1 MQKTKSLQN
10 IERQMGELDP
20 ASFRYRVLDA
30 ARGFKSSWIDL
41 GQLLY
46 SVSKDKKYKDWGFLT
61 FEAYCEKEVGIKQ
74 ATAVKMLKSYYF
86 LESEEPAFLKEA
98 SSEERT
104 PAQIPGFESV
114 NALRLAKESERLTP
128 KQYEDLREDVM
139 DGKKEEGEL
148 KKKIRYVL
156 KSTGPNRSAEDE
168 ASERKTATVKRLL
181 SNLNGAKTQINE
193 LDFPPKVLKQI
204 DVLIE
209 LLTDYLK

>member
-1 MQKTKSLQN
+1 
-10 IERQMGELDP
+10 MGELDP
-20 ASFRYRVLDA
+20 QSFRYSVLEA

-74 ATAVKMLKSYYF
+74 QTAMKMLKSYYF
-86 LESEEPAFLKEA
+86 LEKEEPAFLKEA
-98 SSEERT
+98 ASEERT
-104 PAQIPGFESV
+104 PTQIPGFESV
-114 NALRLAKESERLTP
+114 NALRIAKESERLTP

-156 KSTGPNRSAEDE
+156 KSTGPNRTAEDD
-168 ASERKTATVKRLL
+168 AAERKTATVKRLL
-181 SNLNGAKTQINE
+181 SNLNGAKTQINA

>member
-1 MQKTKSLQN
+1 MQKTKALQN

-30 ARGFKSSWIDL
+30 ARGFKSSWIEL

-46 SVSKDKKYKDWGFLT
+46 SVSKDKKYRDWDYLT

-86 LESEEPAFLKEA
+86 LEREEPAFLKEA
-98 SSEERT
+98 SSEGRP
-104 PAQIPGFESV
+104 PAKIPGFESV
-114 NALRLAKESERLTP
+114 NALRAAKESERLTP
-128 KQYEDLREDVM
+128 RQYEDLRQDVLESP
-139 DGKKEEGEL
+139 KEEGEI

-156 KSTGPNRSAEDE
+156 KSTGPNRSAKDE
-168 ASERKTATVKRLL
+168 AAEKKTAAVKRLL
-181 SNLNGAKTQINE
+181 SNLQGVKTQINE

-204 DVLIE
+204 DALID
-209 LLTDYLK
+209 LLSDYLK